1 MLRDVLERSA
11 RPFSKRGSGFFA
23 SAATQR
29 ALTAFS
35 VARCPRGE
43 NTAQKPLGHGLGLAA
58 PSLFDCAV
66 SRYRA
71 GKDDESHIATSVLEM
86 LERNG
91 A

>member
-35 VARCPRGE
+35 VARCPRGKIPPKSLSA
-43 NTAQKPLGHGLGLAA
+43 TALGSPLHPFSTARYLAIE
-58 PSLFDCAV
+58 PE
-66 SRYRA
+66 RMM
-71 GKDDESHIATSVLEM
+71 KATSRQVFWKC
-86 LERNG
+86 
-91 A
+91 